1 MGERESF
8 HSAPLAWGLI
18 LNQTS
23 TRTKRRTLSGRADG
37 QPPWHVNLSM
47 LAAAMFLM
55 VVGSERMQVA
65 PDATAVDLK
74 DGYIRITT
82 KDYEIDIPKE
92 WRVEEETPWG
102 ARAMRPKQGR
112 GELGVMT
119 APPSERSWDDLY
131 RTSLYF
137 ILREERGEAT
147 PYTLTKTKRGYEA
160 AQFSVLDDKG
170 FAKRRYVLI
179 REKSPGLLALSVKV
193 PNKEADAEWQKHFSR
208 MVESATFR

>member
-1 MGERESF
+1 
-8 HSAPLAWGLI
+8 
-18 LNQTS
+18 
-23 TRTKRRTLSGRADG
+23 
-37 QPPWHVNLSM
+37 M
-47 LAAAMFLM
+47 LASAMFLM
-55 VVGSERMQVA
+55 VVGSERIQVA

-74 DGYIRITT
+74 DGYVRVTT
-82 KDYEIDIPKE
+82 KDYEIDIPKA
-92 WRVEEETPWG
+92 WSVEEETPWG

-131 RTSLYF
+131 RTSLFF

-179 REKSPGLLALSVKV
+179 REKSQGLLALSVKV
-193 PNKEADAEWQKHFSR
+193 PSKEADAEWQKHFSR